1 MKQYKFVNNL
11 VGWIT
16 FLIAATV
23 YCLTIEPTASF
34 WDCPEFI
41 TTGYKL
47 EVGHPPGAPF
57 FMLVANLF
65 SQFASDPSEVA
76 KMVNYMSALMS
87 GACIL
92 FLFWSITHLV
102 RKLVVKDEEHITAG
116 QTALIMGSGL
126 VGALAYTFSDTFW
139 FSAVE
144 GEVYAFSS
152 LFTAVVFW
160 LILKWED
167 VADQPHSDRWLVL
180 IAYLTGLSIGVH
192 LLNLLCLPAI
202 VLVYYYKKVPHANA
216 KGSLLALL
224 GSMVLVAVV
233 LYGIVPGIVKVGG
246 WFELL
251 FVNTLGMPF
260 NTGVVIY
267 VILLAAAV
275 VWGVYE
281 SYVEKSRLRMA
292 LSFII
297 TVAMLGIPFYGHGG
311 TSVVIGLIVIVL
323 LWLYLNPKTQDKL
336 KESIRV
342 SARTLNTALLCTML
356 IVIGYSSYARIVI
369 RSTANTPMDQNSPED
384 IFTLG
389 EYLGREQYGTRPLF
403 YGPAYSSK
411 VALDV
416 KDGYCEPR
424 ISYNGTKFIRKE
436 KATPD
441 EKDSYIE
448 VPGRIEY
455 EYAQNMLFPRMYS
468 SMHAQQ
474 YEAWQDIQGY
484 EVPYDQ
490 CGQMVMVKMPTQW
503 ENIKFFFSYQLNWM
517 YWRYFMWNFVGRQ
530 NDIQGFGEIEHG
542 NWITGF
548 DFIDNMLIGDQTLL
562 PKDLKD
568 NKGRNVFY
576 GLPLLLG
583 IIGLLWQAYR
593 GQKGVQ
599 QFWVVFFLFFMT
611 GIAIVLYLNQ
621 TPSQPRERD
630 YAYAGSFYAFAI
642 WIGMGVAGLVQLLN
656 HLLNR
661 KKTETLDETALA
673 EGADADNAPELKPS
687 LVCAVVV
694 SLVCLLVPIQMASQ
708 TWDDHDRSDRYVAR
722 DFGQNYLMSLQEAGA
737 PIIFTNGDNDTF
749 PLWYNQETEGFRTDT
764 RTCNLSYL
772 QTDWYIDQMKRP
784 AYDSPSLP
792 ITWERM
798 EYVEGTNEY
807 VPVRPEYKKSIDALY
822 AEAEKQV
829 LAGNKEAMVNVQKEF
844 GENPYELKNILKHW
858 VRSENEELKVIPTDS
873 IVIKVDK
880 EAVRRS
886 GMMIPG
892 DSIPDYM
899 HISLKGKRAL
909 YKKDLMM
916 LEMLAE
922 ANWERPIYIAV
933 SVGRE
938 EQLGMEN
945 HFIQEGLAY
954 RFTPFDSKQTGVT
967 IDSEKMYDNLM
978 NKFKFGGIDKPGIYI
993 DENAMRMCYSHRRI
1007 FSQLVGQLIKEGKKD
1022 KAKAALDYAEK
1033 VIPAVNVPYDWQNG
1047 AVQMAEAYYQ
1057 LGEMA
1062 KADQM
1067 MKELADKSVEYMT
1080 WYLSLDEHRFI
1091 LSAQEFEYHWA
1102 LLDREVKIMKQYKST
1117 QAEAYDAK
1125 VEELYNLYVGRIKS

>member
-57 FMLVANLF
+57 FMLTANLF

-92 FLFWSITHLV
+92 FLFWTITHLV
-102 RKLVVKDEEHITAG
+102 RKLVVKDPEHITRG
-116 QTALIMGSGL
+116 QIVTIMGSGM

-152 LFTAVVFW
+152 LFTAIVFW

-167 VADQPHSDRWLVL
+167 VADQPHSDRWLIL

-216 KGSLLALL
+216 KGSLLALI

-251 FVNTLGMPF
+251 FVNTLGMSF
-260 NTGVVIY
+260 NTGVIVYI
-267 VILLAAAV
+267 ILLAACLI
-275 VWGVYE
+275 WGVYE
-281 SYVEKSRLRMA
+281 SYTEKSKMRMA
-292 LSFII
+292 LSFVLTI
-297 TVAMLGIPFYGHGG
+297 AMLGIPFYGHGAS
-311 TSVVIGLIVIVL
+311 SVIIGIIIIAL
-323 LWLYLNPKTQDKL
+323 LWLYLNPKMQARM
-336 KESIRV
+336 KEKYRV
-342 SARTLNTALLCTML
+342 SARTLNTALLCTMMM
-356 IVIGYSSYARIVI
+356 VIGYSSYALIVI

-416 KDGYCEPR
+416 KDGYCQPR
-424 ISYNGTKFIRKE
+424 ISYSGTKFIRKE

-441 EKDSYIE
+441 EKDSYVEI
-448 VPGRIEY
+448 PGRIEY

-468 SMHAQQ
+468 SLHTQQ
-474 YEAWQDIQGY
+474 YESWQDIQGY

-490 CGQMVMVKMPTQW
+490 CGEMIMVKMPTQW

-530 NDIQGFGEIEHG
+530 NDLQGSGEIEHG

-548 DFIDNMLIGDQTLL
+548 DFIDNMLVGNQQLL
-562 PKDLKD
+562 PTELKE
-568 NKGRNVFY
+568 NKGHNVFY

-583 IIGLLWQAYR
+583 LIGLLWQAYR
-593 GQKGVQ
+593 GQKGIQ

-642 WIGMGVAGLVQLLN
+642 WIGMGVAGLTQAVNKWTSKRAHQASPEEN
-656 HLLNR
+656 
-661 KKTETLDETALA
+661 EPAALT
-673 EGADADNAPELKPS
+673 PS
-687 LVCAVVV
+687 LVSALII
-694 SLVCLLVPIQMASQ
+694 SIVCLLVPIQMASQ
-708 TWDDHDRSDRYVAR
+708 TWDDHDRSDRYMAR
-722 DFGQNYLMSLQEAGA
+722 DFGQNYLMSLQESGN
-737 PIIFTNGDNDTF
+737 PIIYTNGDNDTF
-749 PLWYNQETEGFRTDT
+749 PLWYNQETEGCRTDA

-807 VPVRPEYKKSIDALY
+807 VPIRPEYKKSLDALY
-822 AEAEKQV
+822 AEAKKQA
-829 LAGNKEAMVNVQKEF
+829 LNGNNEALINVQKEF
-844 GENPYELKNILKHW
+844 GDNPYELKNILKYW
-858 VRSENEELKVIPTDS
+858 VRGKNEELKVIPTDS

-886 GMMIPG
+886 GMLIPG

-909 YKKDLMM
+909 YKSELMM
-916 LEMLAE
+916 LEMLSE
-922 ANWERPIYIAV
+922 ANWERPIYIAI
-933 SVGRE
+933 SVGE
-938 EQLGMEN
+938 DNQLGMAN
-945 HFIQEGLAY
+945 HFVQEGLAY
-954 RFTPFDSKQTGVT
+954 RFTPFDNTKTGVS

-993 DENAMRMCYSHRRI
+993 DENAMRMCYTHRRL
-1007 FSQLVGQLIKEGKKD
+1007 FSQLGNQLIKEGKND
-1022 KAKAALDYAEK
+1022 KAKVVLDYGEK
-1033 VIPAVNVPYDWQNG
+1033 MIPASNVPYDFQNG
-1047 AVQMAEAYYQ
+1047 AVQIAEAYYK
-1057 LGEMA
+1057 LGETA
-1062 KADQM
+1062 KADAI
-1067 MKELADKSVEYMT
+1067 MKQLADKSVEYMT
-1080 WYLSLDEHRFI
+1080 WYMSMSDNRFVYA
-1091 LSAQEFEYHWA
+1091 SREYEYHWA
-1102 LLDREVKIMKQYKST
+1102 ILDREVKIMKQYQS
-1117 QAEAYDAK
+1117 QLAGVYEPK
-1125 VEELYNLYVGRIKS
+1125 VDELYNMYVDRMK

>member
-11 VGWIT
+11 TGWIT

-34 WDCPEFI
+34 WDCGEFI

-57 FMLVANLF
+57 FMLMANFF
-65 SQFASDPSEVA
+65 SLFASSPAEVA

-87 GACIL
+87 GACIM
-92 FLFWSITHLV
+92 FLFWTITHLV
-102 RKLVVKDEEHITAG
+102 RKLVVKDENHITRG
-116 QTALIMGSGL
+116 QLIATMGSGL

-152 LFTAVVFW
+152 LFTAIVFW

-167 VADQPHSDRWLVL
+167 VADQPHSDRWLIL

-202 VLVYYYKKVPHANA
+202 VLVYYYKKVPHTSA

-251 FVNTLGMPF
+251 FVNTFGLPF
-260 NTGVVIY
+260 NTGVIVY
-267 VILLAAAV
+267 VIVLAACLI
-275 VWGVYE
+275 WGVRE
-281 SYVEKSRLRMA
+281 SYTERNKLRMA
-292 LSFII
+292 LSFLL
-297 TVAMLGIPFYGHGG
+297 TVAMLGIPFYGHGV
-311 TSVVIGLIVIVL
+311 SAIVIGIIVMAL
-323 LWLYLNPKTQDKL
+323 LWFYLNPKTQARL
-336 KESIRV
+336 KEKYRV
-342 SARTLNTALLCTML
+342 SARTLNTSLLCTLVM
-356 IVIGYSSYARIVI
+356 VIGYSSYALIII

-403 YGPAYSSK
+403 YGQAYTSK

-416 KDGYCEPR
+416 KDGYCVPR
-424 ISYNGTKFIRKE
+424 IKYQGTKFIRKE

-441 EKDSYIE
+441 EKDSYQE
-448 VPGRIEY
+448 VPGRFEY

-468 SMHAQQ
+468 STAPHPQL
-474 YEAWQDIQGY
+474 YESWQEIKGH

-490 CGQMVMVKMPTQW
+490 CGEMVMVKMPTQW

-542 NWITGF
+542 NWITGIS
-548 DFIDNMLIGDQTLL
+548 FIDNWLVGDQTLL
-562 PKDLKD
+562 PTDLKE

-593 GQKGVQ
+593 GQRGIQ
-599 QFWVVFFLFFMT
+599 QFWIVFFLFFMT

-642 WIGMGVAGLVQLLN
+642 WIGMGVAGLIRLLQ
-656 HLLNR
+656 HYGKMKELPAA
-661 KKTETLDETALA
+661 ALA
-673 EGADADNAPELKPS
+673 S
-687 LVCAVVV
+687 I
-694 SLVCLLVPIQMASQ
+694 VCLFVPVQMASQ
-708 TWDDHDRSDRYVAR
+708 TWDDHDRSDRYMAR
-722 DFGQNYLMSLQEAGA
+722 DFGQNYLMSLQESGN
-737 PIIFTNGDNDTF
+737 PVIYTNGDNDTF
-749 PLWYNQETEGFRTDT
+749 PLWYNQETEGFRTDA

-792 ITWERM
+792 ITWDRM
-798 EYVEGTNEY
+798 EYVEGTNDY
-807 VPVRPEYKKSIDALY
+807 IPVQPEYKKSIDALY
-822 AEAEKQV
+822 AEAEKEA
-829 LAGNKEAMVNVQKEF
+829 LNGNAEAKINVQKEF
-844 GENPYELKNILKHW
+844 GENPYELKNILKYW
-858 VRSENEELKVIPTDS
+858 VRSKNEDLRVIPTDS

-886 GMMIPG
+886 GMLIPG

-909 YKKDLMM
+909 YKSELMM
-916 LEMLAE
+916 LEMLSE

-933 SVGRE
+933 SVGQE
-938 EQLGMEN
+938 NQLGMAN
-945 HFIQEGLAY
+945 HFMQEGLAY
-954 RFTPFDSKQTGVT
+954 RFTPFDTNKTGVK

-1007 FSQLVGQLIKEGKKD
+1007 FSQLIEQLLREGKND
-1022 KAKAALDYAEK
+1022 KAKTALEYAEK
-1033 VIPAVNVPYDWQNG
+1033 MIPAENVPYDWQNG
-1047 AVQMAEAYYQ
+1047 SLTLAESYYK
-1057 LGEMA
+1057 LGEIE
-1062 KADQM
+1062 KADRIIQA
-1067 MKELADKSVEYMT
+1067 LADKAIEYMT
-1080 WYLSLDEHRFI
+1080 WYMSLDENRFLI
-1091 LSAQEFEYHWA
+1091 SAHEYEYHWA
-1102 LLDREVKIMKQYKST
+1102 LLNEEVKKMELYKSSLAKT
-1117 QAEAYDAK
+1117 YRTKLEQLYDLYAK
-1125 VEELYNLYVGRIKS
+1125 RFK

>member
-126 VGALAYTFSDTFW
+126 VGSLAYTFSDTFW

-260 NTGVVIY
+260 NTGVVVY

-311 TSVVIGLIVIVL
+311 TSVVIGLIVIAL

-356 IVIGYSSYARIVI
+356 IVIGYSSYALIVI

-562 PKDLKD
+562 PKDLKE

-661 KKTETLDETALA
+661 KKTEAQDETALA
-673 EGADADNAPELKPS
+673 EGADDDNAPELKPS

-1007 FSQLVGQLIKEGKKD
+1007 FQGCARLCREGNSGRQR
-1022 KAKAALDYAEK
+1022 ALRLAERCR
-1033 VIPAVNVPYDWQNG
+1033 
-1047 AVQMAEAYYQ
+1047 
-1057 LGEMA
+1057 
-1062 KADQM
+1062 ADGR
-1067 MKELADKSVEYMT
+1067 
-1080 WYLSLDEHRFI
+1080 SL
-1091 LSAQEFEYHWA
+1091 LSAGRNGQGRPDDEGA
-1102 LLDREVKIMKQYKST
+1102 GRQ
-1117 QAEAYDAK
+1117 
-1125 VEELYNLYVGRIKS
+1125 VGGIHDLVSQPGRTPLHTVGSGV